1 MQITLKIEFQ
11 DNVLETLNFLASA
24 LAHANGMKNT
34 VKALEDIR
42 PKTEEVEQVE
52 EETKEPEQVV
62 EKTASSFTR
71 EDVRAEFVR
80 KNSTANREKLKE
92 ILDRY
97 EAKNIS
103 TLDESHFESV
113 MSDLGEL

>member
-1 MQITLKIEFQ
+1 MQITLKIEVQ
-11 DNVLETLNFLASA
+11 DDVLETLNFLASA

-34 VKALEDIR
+34 VKALEEIK
-42 PKTEEVEQVE
+42 PKTEEIEEIVE
-52 EETKEPEQVV
+52 EGNTV
-62 EKTASSFTR
+62 SSFTR
-71 EDVRAEFVR
+71 EEVRAEFVR

-103 TLDESHFESV
+103 TLDESHFDAV